1 MIADPL
7 FLACI
12 TLGPLVYWLLPAR
25 VRNGFLVLLSVGYLS
40 SIALWPTLAIVG
52 WTTLFFW
59 LAPKAK
65 SASRPRVVTG
75 TLLLAILGWMALF
88 KYVPRL
94 VDAIA
99 TTSLEAQLLVPIG
112 ISYYAFKL
120 VHYAIEV
127 GRGRIPEHRLSD
139 ALVWATLF
147 PAFSAGPIE
156 RFDHFLAQRHER
168 PDAELVAAGMTRI
181 LHGLV
186 KKVFFADLILLS
198 LAGSPTEL
206 VNHLDTTSTLSVWG
220 FCFVMYLWAY
230 LDFSAYSD
238 IAIGASKLFGIELME
253 NFDWPILAGNLSQF
267 WKRWHM
273 TLAGWCQAYVYLPSV
288 GLTRN
293 PYLATY
299 ATFLVM
305 GLWHG
310 AALNWLFWGLFHGT
324 GVATNLTWNRY
335 KRRRKWHKWM
345 DKGAYAWVGVL
356 PTTLFVTAAASFTTT
371 VELGGWAGLRV
382 FAKLFF
388 IG

>member
-12 TLGPLVYWLLPAR
+12 TLGPVVYWVLPER
-25 VRNGFLVLLSVGYLS
+25 WRNHFLVLLSVGYLCTL
-40 SIALWPTLAIVG
+40 AVWPTLVLVA
-52 WTTLFFW
+52 WTTLFFY

-65 SASRPRVVTG
+65 DASNPRRFTG
-75 TLLLAILGWMALF
+75 ALVLGILGWMALF

-99 TTSLEAQLLVPIG
+99 TTSLEAQILLPLG

-127 GRGRIPEHRLSD
+127 GRGRIGEHRLGD

-156 RFDHFLAQRHER
+156 RFDHFLAQRHAR
-168 PDAELVAAGMTRI
+168 PDAALVADGMTRI
-181 LHGLV
+181 VHGLI
-186 KKVFFADLILLS
+186 KKVFFADVVLLG
-198 LAGSPTEL
+198 LAGTPREL
-206 VNHLDTTSTLSVWG
+206 VANLDTTSTPAVWG

-253 NFDWPILAGNLSQF
+253 NFNWPVLAANLSQF

-273 TLAGWCQAYVYLPSV
+273 TLATWCQAYVYLPSV

-310 AALNWLFWGLFHGT
+310 AAWNWLLWGLFHGT

-345 DKGAYAWVGVL
+345 DKGWYAWVGIL
-356 PTTLFVTAAASFTTT
+356 PTTAFVTAAAAFTTT